1 MANQENIAA
10 GNKVFGK
17 VAWRLMPFLCLCFVI
32 CWLDR
37 VNISF
42 AHLQFKNDL
51 NINDASFGL
60 IVGAL
65 SLGCLIFDI
74 PGTFMLEKYGAK
86 KTITRV
92 MILWGIATIGTAFAR
107 TTGQFYVFRFLLG
120 AAEAGFFPGVILY
133 LTYWFP
139 TAWRA
144 RISSRFI
151 IAIGICGI
159 VGGPLA
165 SWIMTH
171 LNDVGGFRGWQ
182 WLFIFTGILPLII
195 GVIAWFW
202 LDDKPEDARWL
213 TEDEKQLVLQLL
225 NEDKLRAKDNKKDN
239 LIKALKDYRVWII
252 IISYVLTIICTG
264 NVVNFWAP
272 SIIKESGNISLGS
285 VGMLSSL
292 PWIIGVAAM
301 LIVSRLS
308 DHYQERLWFFA
319 GGVISIIAALII
331 LPFVLHNAVYT
342 VLTLVLMSSG
352 YLVATAIYWTI
363 PSQYFSEKSKAGCI
377 ALVSLF
383 GQLGQILVPA
393 FIGYLKN
400 QTGSI
405 TSALHFVTVFILL
418 GLILLL
424 AGIPGN
430 TLLKNK

>member
-1 MANQENIAA
+1 MSDQLNTRNENE
-10 GNKVFGK
+10 VFGK

-42 AHLQFKNDL
+42 AHLQFKSDL
-51 NINDASFGL
+51 NINDAAFGV

-74 PGTFMLEKYGAK
+74 PGTLLLEKYGAK

-107 TTGQFYVFRFLLG
+107 TTGQFYFFRFLLG

-144 RISSRFI
+144 RVSSRFI

-165 SWIMTH
+165 SWVMTH
-171 LNDVGGFRGWQ
+171 LNDVAGFRGWQ
-182 WLFIFTGILPLII
+182 WLFIFTGILPLFI
-195 GVIAWFW
+195 GLLAWFW

-213 TEDEKQLVLQLL
+213 TATEKSLVLATLARDRLQ
-225 NEDKLRAKDNKKDN
+225 DKPNKKDN
-239 LIKALKDYRVWII
+239 LLKAVKDFRVWII
-252 IISYVLTIICTG
+252 IVSYVLTIICTG

-272 SIIKESGNISLGS
+272 SIIRESGNISLAS
-285 VGMLSSL
+285 VGMLSAV
-292 PWIIGVAAM
+292 PWVIGVIVM
-301 LIVSRLS
+301 LLVSRLS
-308 DHYQERLWFFA
+308 DRYQERRWFFA
-319 GGVISIIAALII
+319 GGVIAIIAALII
-331 LPFVLHNAVYT
+331 LPFVLHNAGYT
-342 VLTLVLMSSG
+342 VATLVLMSSG

-363 PSQYFSEKSKAGCI
+363 PSQYFSEQSRAGCI

-393 FIGYLKN
+393 FIGYLKTS
-400 QTGSI
+400 TGSI
-405 TSALHFVTVFILL
+405 TSALHYVTAFIIL
-418 GLILLL
+418 GLVLLL
-424 AGIPGN
+424 AGIPGKA
-430 TLLKNK
+430 LLKK

>member
-1 MANQENIAA
+1 MDSKVSTLSE
-10 GNKVFGK
+10 NKVFNK
-17 VAWRLMPFLCLCFVI
+17 VVWRLMPFLCLCFVI

-51 NINDASFGL
+51 NINDAAYGI

-74 PGTFMLEKYGAK
+74 PGTLILEKYGAK

-107 TTGQFYVFRFLLG
+107 TPGQFYFFRFLLG

-139 TAWRA
+139 SAWRA
-144 RISSRFI
+144 RVSSGFI

-159 VGGPLA
+159 IGGPLA

-171 LNDVGGFRGWQ
+171 LNDVAGFRGWQ
-182 WLFIFTGILPLII
+182 WLFIFTGILPLFI
-195 GVIAWFW
+195 GVAAWFW
-202 LDDKPEDARWL
+202 LDDKPEYARWL
-213 TEDEKQLVLQLL
+213 TVAEKALVLQSLDADRQQ
-225 NEDKLRAKDNKKDN
+225 DKANKKDN
-239 LIKALKDYRVWII
+239 LLKAIKDFRVWII
-252 IISYVLTIICTG
+252 IVSYVLTIICTG

-285 VGMLSSL
+285 VGMLSAV
-292 PWIIGVAAM
+292 PWIVGVIAM
-301 LIVSRLS
+301 LVVSRLS
-308 DHYQERLWFFA
+308 DRFQERRWFFA
-319 GGVISIIAALII
+319 GGVIAIITALII
-331 LPFVLHNAVYT
+331 LPFVLNNSVYT
-342 VLTLVLMSSG
+342 VMTLVLMSSG

-363 PSQYFSEKSKAGCI
+363 PSQYFSENSKAGCI

-383 GQLGQILVPA
+383 GQLGQILVPT
-393 FIGYLKN
+393 FIGYLKTN
-400 QTGSI
+400 SGSI
-405 TSALHFVTVFILL
+405 TSALHYVTIFITL

-430 TLLKNK
+430 ALLKK

>member
-1 MANQENIAA
+1 MDSKLSTLSE
-10 GNKVFGK
+10 NKVFNK
-17 VAWRLMPFLCLCFVI
+17 VVWRLMPFLCLCFVI

-51 NINDASFGL
+51 NINDAAYGI

-74 PGTFMLEKYGAK
+74 PGTLILEKYGAK

-107 TTGQFYVFRFLLG
+107 TPGQFYFFRFLLG

-139 TAWRA
+139 SAWRA
-144 RISSRFI
+144 RVSSGFI

-159 VGGPLA
+159 IGGPLA

-171 LNDVGGFRGWQ
+171 LNDVAGFRGWQ
-182 WLFIFTGILPLII
+182 WLFIFTGILPLFI
-195 GVIAWFW
+195 GVAAWFW
-202 LDDKPEDARWL
+202 LDDKPEYARWL
-213 TEDEKQLVLQLL
+213 TVAEKALVLQSLDADRQQ
-225 NEDKLRAKDNKKDN
+225 DKANKKDN
-239 LIKALKDYRVWII
+239 LLKAIKDFRVWII
-252 IISYVLTIICTG
+252 IVSYVLTIICTG

-285 VGMLSSL
+285 VGMLSAV
-292 PWIIGVAAM
+292 PWIVGVIAM
-301 LIVSRLS
+301 LVVSRLS
-308 DHYQERLWFFA
+308 DRFQERRWFFA
-319 GGVISIIAALII
+319 GGVIAIITALII
-331 LPFVLHNAVYT
+331 LPFVLNNSVYT
-342 VLTLVLMSSG
+342 VMTLVLMSSG

-363 PSQYFSEKSKAGCI
+363 PSQYFSENSKAGCI

-383 GQLGQILVPA
+383 GQLGQILVPT
-393 FIGYLKN
+393 FIGYLKTN
-400 QTGSI
+400 SGSI
-405 TSALHFVTVFILL
+405 TSALHYVTIFITL

-430 TLLKNK
+430 ALLKK

>member
-1 MANQENIAA
+1 MDSKLSTLSE
-10 GNKVFGK
+10 NKVFNK
-17 VAWRLMPFLCLCFVI
+17 VVWRLMPFLCLCFVI

-51 NINDASFGL
+51 NINDAAYGI

-74 PGTFMLEKYGAK
+74 PGTLILEKYGAK

-107 TTGQFYVFRFLLG
+107 TPGQFYFFRFLLG

-139 TAWRA
+139 SAWRA
-144 RISSRFI
+144 RVSSGFI

-159 VGGPLA
+159 IGGPLA

-171 LNDVGGFRGWQ
+171 LNDVAGFRGWQ
-182 WLFIFTGILPLII
+182 WLFIFTGILPLFI
-195 GVIAWFW
+195 GVAAWFW
-202 LDDKPEDARWL
+202 LDDKPEYARWL
-213 TEDEKQLVLQLL
+213 TVAEKALVLQSLDADRQQ
-225 NEDKLRAKDNKKDN
+225 NKANKKDN
-239 LIKALKDYRVWII
+239 LLKAIKDFRVWII
-252 IISYVLTIICTG
+252 IVSYVLTIICTG

-285 VGMLSSL
+285 VGMLSAV
-292 PWIIGVAAM
+292 PWIVGVIAM
-301 LIVSRLS
+301 LVVSRLS
-308 DHYQERLWFFA
+308 DRFQERRWFFA
-319 GGVISIIAALII
+319 GGVIAIITALII
-331 LPFVLHNAVYT
+331 LPFVLNNAVYT
-342 VLTLVLMSSG
+342 VMTLVLMSSG

-363 PSQYFSEKSKAGCI
+363 PSQYFSENSKAGCI

-383 GQLGQILVPA
+383 GQLGQILVPT
-393 FIGYLKN
+393 FIGYLKTN
-400 QTGSI
+400 SGSI
-405 TSALHFVTVFILL
+405 TSALHYVTIFITL

-430 TLLKNK
+430 ALLKK